1 MRPAATAFS
10 EADRCAEEA
19 LGPISP
25 ELVLV
30 DPELAERARV
40 KLATPGTCERVAP
53 ISLRS
58 ARQGH
63 QPSDDRPVLRRRE
76 PGPAPSISRLLASGG
91 NAQAHGVNESPPR
104 VQTRT
109 RGRALALLGVGAAV
123 AFALPPHGGFGQL
136 LSSALLYSSVA
147 FGAAVM
153 LTILAGAL
161 DFRRRLPALL
171 STLDPTG
178 VLLLGT
184 WLALGNRS
192 LALLLVLVAP
202 TFLLARSRMLRDF
215 SVPGR
220 LLLATQAQLLLAGLA
235 WGSHFLITLPVSS
248 LTRGLLLAGSLLF
261 LLLLPASLVQVFES
275 WEVFCRERWQRPRAC
290 PPPMA
295 RIRHPKVSLHVP
307 AHAEP
312 PDLVIATL
320 DSLARLRYP
329 NFEVLVIDNNTADPA
344 LWRPVEEHCR
354 LLGDRF
360 GFLHVE
366 GLAGAKAGALNLAL
380 EHTAADAELIGVV
393 DADYQVEQ
401 DFLEKLVGAF
411 DDPRL
416 GFVQPPHDYREW
428 QHSRYLRMCY
438 WEYRYFFHTNL
449 VSLNERDAALTVG
462 TMCLIRRRALE
473 EAGGWAEWCL
483 TEDSELAIRI
493 HALGYS
499 SIYLTETFGRGLIPE
514 TFAGYKRQRHRWTYG
529 PVQELKRHFRLL
541 LPEPLAPASRLSPA
555 QKIHHFNHGLDRAA
569 VGLSLLLT
577 PLGAAAAISMV
588 AHQEVIPVP
597 TVLWLSCTVLAGSAL
612 LLRWFVY
619 CKVIG
624 CSTIDALGAALAS
637 KALSHTVTMASLR
650 ALLSRT
656 APWRRTSKFSPR
668 PSSRRALVS
677 TRAEL
682 ALAAATLA
690 ITGSLVAALP
700 RSGFV
705 LFLAIGGLLQAGR
718 YLASP
723 LVALIAEHDLQR
735 QTTHR
740 APHSEAT
747 KTPRQHAAAA

>member
-1 MRPAATAFS
+1 MRAAATAS
-10 EADRCAEEA
+10 RDVARCAEEA

-30 DPELAERARV
+30 DPELADRARST
-40 KLATPGTCERVAP
+40 LDTPGAGCGVQ
-53 ISLRS
+53 ISLHT
-58 ARQGH
+58 AQGH
-63 QPSDDRPVLRRRE
+63 QPSGDRCRFLEVE
-76 PGPAPSISRLLASGG
+76 PATSTSRLLTSRS
-91 NAQAHGVNESPPR
+91 NAQPDGINESPPQ

-109 RGRALALLGVGAAV
+109 RGRAFVLLGVGAAV
-123 AFALPPHGGFGQL
+123 AFAWPPHGGFDQL
-136 LSSALLYSSVA
+136 LGSALLFSSLA
-147 FGAAVM
+147 FGMAVV
-153 LTILAGAL
+153 LTVLAGAL
-161 DFRRRLPALL
+161 DFTFRLPASL
-171 STLDPTG
+171 STLDPIG
-178 VLLLGT
+178 VFLLVPL
-184 WLALGNRS
+184 LASSNRS
-192 LALLLVLVAP
+192 LALLPLLVVP
-202 TFLLARSRMLRDF
+202 TFVLASSRMLRDF

-275 WEVFCRERWQRPRAC
+275 WEVFCRERWQRPRVC

-295 RIRHPKVSLHVP
+295 RTRYPKVSLHVP

-329 NFEVLVIDNNTADPA
+329 NFEVLVIDNNTTDPA

-354 LLGDRF
+354 LLGERF
-360 GFLHVE
+360 RFLHVE

-380 EHTAADAELIGVV
+380 EHTATDAEVIGVV
-393 DADYQVEQ
+393 DADYHVRE

-411 DDPRL
+411 DDASL
-416 GFVQPPHDYREW
+416 GFVQPPHDYRGW

-438 WEYRYFFHTNL
+438 WEYKYFFHTNL

-462 TMCLIRRRALE
+462 TMCLIRRQALE

-529 PVQELKRHFRLL
+529 PVQELKHHFRLL
-541 LPEPLAPASRLSPA
+541 LPNRLAPASELSPA

-569 VGLSLLLT
+569 IGLSLLLT
-577 PLGAAAAISMV
+577 PLGVAAAISMV
-588 AHQEVIPVP
+588 AHREVIPIP
-597 TVLWLSCTVLAGSAL
+597 TVLWVSCTILACSAL
-612 LLRWFVY
+612 ILRWFVY

-624 CSTIDALGAALAS
+624 CSTIDALGAGLAT
-637 KALSHTVTMASLR
+637 KALGHTVTMASLR
-650 ALLSRT
+650 ALLSVKAR
-656 APWRRTSKFSPR
+656 WLRTSKFSPR

-682 ALAAATLA
+682 AFAAATLA
-690 ITGSLVAALP
+690 ITGSLVVALP

-718 YLASP
+718 YLTSP
-723 LVALIAEHDLQR
+723 LVALIAERELQR
-735 QTTHR
+735 QTT
-740 APHSEAT
+740 AAT
-747 KTPRQHAAAA
+747 